1 MLALSGS
8 ADRLHLGD
16 VFEWLNLTRANGRLL
31 LTSGSVTRAFDL
43 VRGKVAFAS
52 STRASERLASW
63 LLRKEMVERQPL
75 LRALAVS
82 QTQGESFTMAAE
94 REAQVP
100 HDTLVEAGRALATA
114 LASRILRE
122 ERIVFRFDHTW
133 PVTERLHVDLEMD
146 CPNLMMKA
154 AFRADTTPPTEQGAD
169 RPLTTLDPD
178 TVESLF
184 WRTVED
190 LEGELVDAGA
200 MGAAH
205 TTLLAV
211 GELLHRWVT
220 EGPPLLPLG
229 PADAQRVARR
239 LDAGEAVTLEDSPT
253 LAWDLLSLVNGL
265 DAPGFPRAA
274 SAGAAWALAG
284 EDAPL
289 LVRLILENP
298 RWRREQREE
307 VDASL
312 RRAALARAAAGR
324 ALAAAADLPADVA
337 STAAALPVV
346 VLDLVAT
353 ALTTTP
359 LASPAMQRSALRQLL
374 PLVGRAAGM
383 AAGLSEVLLAAL
395 TGDPP
400 GHPGARA
407 ARLAAL
413 VSGSSG
419 MNVLFDD
426 DDELSDLH
434 LAPLLDAAR
443 TAAEDAT
450 SASSD

>member
-1 MLALSGS
+1 
-8 ADRLHLGD
+8 
-16 VFEWLNLTRANGRLL
+16 V
-31 LTSGSVTRAFDL
+31 
-43 VRGKVAFAS
+43 
-52 STRASERLASW
+52 
-63 LLRKEMVERQPL
+63 Q
-75 LRALAVS
+75 
-82 QTQGESFTMAAE
+82 
-94 REAQVP
+94 
-100 HDTLVEAGRALATA
+100 
-114 LASRILRE
+114 
-122 ERIVFRFDHTW
+122 
-133 PVTERLHVDLEMD
+133 
-146 CPNLMMKA
+146 
-154 AFRADTTPPTEQGAD
+154 
-169 RPLTTLDPD
+169 
-178 TVESLF
+178 
-184 WRTVED
+184 
-190 LEGELVDAGA
+190 
-200 MGAAH
+200 
-205 TTLLAV
+205 
-211 GELLHRWVT
+211 
-220 EGPPLLPLG
+220 
-229 PADAQRVARR
+229 
-239 LDAGEAVTLEDSPT
+239 LEDSPT

-274 SAGAAWALAG
+274 SAAGAWALAG

-289 LVRLILENP
+289 LVRLILESP